1 MRDEEYRIYFA
12 ITDLADSSEA
22 PLLREQFSER
32 STNSVIVISDF
43 VNMHKIEIYNIKIL

>member
-1 MRDEEYRIYFA
+1 MFSWCEKMNTVLILL

-22 PLLREQFSER
+22 PPLREQFSDR

-43 VNMHKIEIYNIKIL
+43 VHMHKIEI